1 VAGNELGRAY
11 ASALLEIGQER
22 GILPQIEEEVG
33 FLFNAVAGDRD
44 LMLFLNAPGVPKES
58 KKNLIDKVFK
68 AELSEIIVNFLKVL
82 IDNNRQNS
90 IRDVHQSLIELIDI
104 LNNRQ
109 RVEIVT
115 SAKLDEGML
124 KKLKSALEARFKK
137 EIIIR
142 EVIDENIIG
151 GIVIKVG
158 DLIIDG
164 SLAKDLRNIKETL
177 LNSKVRSE
185 AAYED

>member
-1 VAGNELGRAY
+1 MAGNELGRAY
-11 ASALLEIGQER
+11 ASALLEIGQEK
-22 GILPQIEEEVG
+22 GILPRIEEEMG
-33 FLFNAVAGDRD
+33 FLFNAVAKDKD
-44 LMLFLNAPGVPKES
+44 LMLFLNAPGVPKDM
-58 KKNLIDKVFK
+58 KKDLIDRVFK
-68 AELSEIIVNFLKVL
+68 TELSEIIVNFLKVL
-82 IDNNRQNS
+82 IDNNRQDS
-90 IRDVHQSLIELIDI
+90 IRDVNQSLIELVDL

-124 KKLKSALEARFKK
+124 KKLKGALEERFKK

-142 EVIDENIIG
+142 EVIDEHIIG
-151 GIVIKVG
+151 GIVIRVG

-164 SLAKDLRNIKETL
+164 SLAKDLRYVKEIL